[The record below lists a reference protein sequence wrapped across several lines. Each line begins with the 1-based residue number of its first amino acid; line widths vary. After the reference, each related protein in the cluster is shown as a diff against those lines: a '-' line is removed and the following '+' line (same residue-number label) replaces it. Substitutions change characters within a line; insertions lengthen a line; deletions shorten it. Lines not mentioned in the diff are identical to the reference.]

1 MSVPAFG
8 YSAGDFIATI
18 ELIFKV
24 ISAFKDGSGASAEY
38 RQILHELESVLHLLQ
53 HISTLA
59 TTERNFAYVNAIKGV
74 ALNLQ
79 APLRKFLDKI
89 GKRYG
94 PLSGTPDQGTVS
106 ALVAAGRKV
115 QWAVVM
121 EKDIGKLRAVVGAN
135 VSSILL
141 LLNMNHLY
149 VTVAVCG
156 FRSEV

>member
-1 MSVPAFG
+1 MSVPSFG

-24 ISAFKDGSGASAEY
+24 IAAFKDGSGSSVEY
-38 RQILHELESVLHLLQ
+38 RQILQELESVLHLLE
-53 HISTLA
+53 HISSLP
-59 TTERNFAYVNAIKGV
+59 TTERNFAYVNALKGV

-89 GKRYG
+89 GRRYG
-94 PLSGTPDQGTVS
+94 PLSGAPKKGAMA
-106 ALVAAGRKV
+106 ALAVAGRKA

-121 EKDIGKLRAVVGAN
+121 EKDISKLRAVVAAN

-141 LLNMNHLY
+141 LLNMSHL
-149 VTVAVCG
+149 
-156 FRSEV
+156 

>member
-1 MSVPAFG
+1 MSVPSFG

-24 ISAFKDGSGASAEY
+24 IAAFKDGSGSSVEY
-38 RQILHELESVLHLLQ
+38 RQILQELESVLHLLE
-53 HISTLA
+53 HISSLP
-59 TTERNFAYVNAIKGV
+59 TTQRNFAYVNALKGV

-89 GKRYG
+89 GRRYG
-94 PLSGTPDQGTVS
+94 PLSGTPKGAMA
-106 ALVAAGRKV
+106 ALAVAGRKA

-121 EKDIGKLRAVVGAN
+121 EKDISKLRAVVAAN

-141 LLNMNHLY
+141 LLNMSHL
-149 VTVAVCG
+149 
-156 FRSEV
+156 